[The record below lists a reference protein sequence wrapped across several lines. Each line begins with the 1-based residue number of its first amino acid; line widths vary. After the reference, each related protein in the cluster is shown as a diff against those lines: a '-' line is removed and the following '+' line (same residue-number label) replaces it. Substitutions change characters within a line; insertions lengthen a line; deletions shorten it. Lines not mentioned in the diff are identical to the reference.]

1 VPQQITITVRRQDEG
16 VVSVTVGSIFG
27 EATLTRRELEEMLA
41 ALQPD
46 LSYENRTIRL
56 KPGLTRLSGRSPDR
70 FPGGRDNL
78 NRV

>member
-1 VPQQITITVRRQDEG
+1 VQILAAPPRLEEVFVVPQQIKITVRRQDER

-46 LSYENRTIRL
+46 LSYENQTIRL
-56 KPGLTRLSGRSPDR
+56 KPGQR
-70 FPGGRDNL
+70 
-78 NRV
+78 RVPR